1 MNTAANSIV
10 SISENLEVKF
20 CIQNVL
26 VKNGFLAQEDGTD
39 CFTYKVIRSKWVAED
54 DVYNFEFLTDHMNNR
69 LEESDEERLKLR
81 EHYLSKECFAPLT
94 PRLVLVNYTENR
106 GMAISPGNNMYPPI
120 GNFVQKGM
128 VINLET
134 QEVLCP
140 GTSWINTIFDTNE
153 LMVLAADTVLGNH
166 LQQPIEGATVSMFY
180 YPEADEIFLG
190 TNRRVLKL
198 SKIIIGG
205 GSRWNFYGAGAVDE
219 SLQSMFPLTSNNQ
232 LQFDI
237 HRGALH
243 VILEVAMDNL
253 GIEDFVCDT
262 VEETIEFVKN
272 TLKIVFFP
280 PGNENVVYGGILS
293 GKPFANQSK
302 VLSAAEY
309 DHLTFTLNSVA
320 RRTLDKETGKTLWN
334 ESNKSHW
341 FELFQSHS
349 QDITRFEVNTEDVE
363 VFCKTSDVLVISDMN
378 TNGSRRIVRYQSSN
392 TRFKDW
398 VIRGGSDAE
407 LEEIY
412 TLFPRHRRRGIST
425 PCNIRERVQQI
436 ITLSIRSMTRSHN
449 VPEDD
454 VNSIVKGKQRVITLS
469 EFLKNPEYA
478 FQSISVLGSSL
489 SIELGD
495 KIKSRM
501 NSLMSDRLK
510 AVNQHWV
517 DISYPLAP
525 FYVTSDCDL
534 PSFRMFRSDTNRAV
548 CNGLAVLYTCVSEG
562 LREPIVDEIARYF
575 ISRLLIGAFAFLPDK
590 VCLAYQESYMNNYER
605 KEGFLP
611 ISIHKFRMMIP
622 PRQESNSRR
631 KYTIAHNLSKTTF
644 LDISF
649 MMKFAGCFFDDSKK
663 FDFPAVKN

>member
-1 MNTAANSIV
+1 MNPTVANSIV
-10 SISENLEVKF
+10 NISENLEVKF

-26 VKNGFLAQEDGTD
+26 IKNGFLTSEDGTD
-39 CFTYKVIRSKWVAED
+39 CFSYKVIRSKWVAED
-54 DVYNFEFLTDHMNNR
+54 DVYNFEFLTDHLNNR

-81 EHYLSKECFAPLT
+81 EHYLSKECFAPLI

-106 GMAISPGNNMYPPI
+106 LMPISPGNNMYPPI

-128 VINLET
+128 VINLES

-140 GTSWINTIFDTNE
+140 GTSWINTIVDVNE

-166 LQQPIEGATVSMFY
+166 LQQPIEGATISMFY

-205 GSRWNFYGAGAVDE
+205 GSRWNFYGAGAVE
-219 SLQSMFPLTSNNQ
+219 ENSEAIFPLTSNNQ

-243 VILEVAMDNL
+243 VILEVAMENL
-253 GIEDFVCDT
+253 GIVDFVCKN

-272 TLKIVFFP
+272 TLKTVFFP

-293 GKPFANQSK
+293 GRPFANQSK
-302 VLSAAEY
+302 VLSVADY

-349 QDITRFEVNTEDVE
+349 QDIRRFEVNPEDVE
-363 VFCKTSDVLVISDMN
+363 QFCTTSDILVISDMN

-436 ITLSIRSMTRSHN
+436 ITLS
-449 VPEDD
+449 
-454 VNSIVKGKQRVITLS
+454 VNSTTLAQ
-469 EFLKNPEYA
+469 YA
-478 FQSISVLGSSL
+478 FHSIWVLGSSL

-495 KIKSRM
+495 KIKNRM

-510 AVNQHWV
+510 TVNQHWV

-525 FYVTSDCDL
+525 FYITPEQDL
-534 PSFRMFRSDTNRAV
+534 PSFRMFKSDTNRKV

-562 LREPIVDEIARYF
+562 LREPIVDEIAHYF
-575 ISRLLIGAFAFLPDK
+575 IARLLIGAFAFLPEK
-590 VCLAYQESYMNNYER
+590 VCSSYQESYMSNGER

-611 ISIHKFRMMIP
+611 IAIHKFRMMIP
-622 PRQESNSRR
+622 LRQDNNSRR
-631 KYTIAHNLSKTTF
+631 KYAIAHNLSKATF

-649 MMKFAGCFFDDSKK
+649 MMKFAGCFFDDNKR